1 MTAQYLL
8 FRVDDR
14 LLHGQVALGWG
25 ARLRPRAYVLADD
38 RLAADPAA
46 AALYESAAPDGVS
59 VVILSVAA
67 LTAALEDPAARARLP
82 RTEES
87 ILLVRTLAAGVTLVR
102 AGVSGPLVLGGL
114 HFKDGAREVLPY
126 AFLSAADAEVVEALA
141 REGRELVAHDLPGNE
156 RVGAERL
163 REAVRRVFGTSATDA
178 A

>member
-1 MTAQYLL
+1 MTVRYLL

-14 LLHGQVALGWG
+14 LLHGQVTLGWG
-25 ARLRPRAYVLADD
+25 SRLRPRAYLLADD

-46 AALYESAAPDGVS
+46 AALYESAVPEGVA
-59 VVILSVAA
+59 VVILSVNALLAA
-67 LTAALEDPAARARLP
+67 LDDPSARARLP

-87 ILLVRTLAAGVTLVR
+87 ILLVRTLADGVTLLR

-114 HFKDGAREVLPY
+114 HFRDGAREVLPY
-126 AFLSAADAEVVEALA
+126 AFLSAADAELIEALA

-156 RVGAERL
+156 RVGSEKL
-163 REAVRRVFGTSATDA
+163 RDAVRRVFGRIGTDA